1 MFSLSAIG
9 LLYMYLAGRSGW
21 VYNGVMLASI
31 LPVAFVANIVR
42 IITLILITYNFG
54 DEAGQGFM
62 HGFAGIVL
70 LIVAV
75 MLLFILDSLLVRWI
89 PVARPISIAKV

>member
-1 MFSLSAIG
+1 
-9 LLYMYLAGRSGW
+9 
-21 VYNGVMLASI
+21 MLASI

-54 DEAGQGFM
+54 DAAGQGFM

-70 LIVAV
+70 LTVAV
-75 MLLFILDSLLVRWI
+75 LLLFMLDSLLVRWI
-89 PVARPISIAKV
+89 PVAQPISITKV